1 MPVRQLGYEVS
12 LWSDG
17 AEIPAYKVENV
28 NDKTVTCYIPSEA
41 GKEFTVKF
49 RNEPVVGYG
58 AAFYVHMDGREMQ
71 GLSVYPYECTTMKG
85 VYETLSA
92 IRPFEF
98 ARLKL
103 KEDDEEGGESSTS
116 VDMAKLGLIEVR
128 VCRATLTPDEYG
140 SGEYR
145 PRSVQAE
152 LDAVSE
158 KAKKV
163 GWHSVSLGKTK
174 ALATAANVPRITYID
189 NKDQPYAIF
198 RFRYQPR
205 EILEDQGIIPARPR
219 SSTLSPGPSTGKRSR
234 QDDSSDRPHKRR
246 ASVKAEPGPSAR
258 VKREAE
264 VVDLTGQREPS
275 PIRVP
280 EDAQGEVFDLT
291 DD

>member
-1 MPVRQLGYEVS
+1 MPLQQLGYQVS
-12 LWSDG
+12 LYSDG
-17 AEIPAYKVENV
+17 VEIPAYKVENI
-28 NDKTVTCYIPSEA
+28 NDNTVTCYIPSDA

-49 RNEPVVGYG
+49 RNEQVVGYG
-58 AAFYVHMDGREMQ
+58 AAFYTHMDGREMQ
-71 GLSVYPYECTTMKG
+71 GLSVYPYESTTMKG
-85 VYETLSA
+85 VYETLSS

-103 KEDDEEGGESSTS
+103 KEDDGDGGETS

-128 VCRATLTPDEYG
+128 VCRATLIPNEFG
-140 SGEYR
+140 AGEYR
-145 PRSVQAE
+145 PHRVQAE

-163 GWHSVSLGKTK
+163 GWHSVSLGRTK
-174 ALATAANVPRITYID
+174 PLAIAANVPHITYID
-189 NKDQPYAIF
+189 PKDRPYATF

-205 EILEDQGIIPARPR
+205 ELLEDQGIIPARPR
-219 SSTLSPGPSTGKRSR
+219 SATLTSPGPSSGKRPR
-234 QDDSSDRPHKRR
+234 RDDLSDRPHKRH

-264 VVDLTGQREPS
+264 VVDLTGRREPS

-280 EDAQGEVFDLT
+280 EGAQGEVIDLT